1 MCSDVIHR
9 GVGSVGVQ
17 SRGRR
22 SESLISCGRALL
34 WLLRSRSRGGSPPQL
49 RSRGELSSGRGGE
62 MEGSI
67 LPPTRSLASGGTS
80 APRARRLVAVNEP
93 SSSFGEPRLSDRRP
107 AASCLRCATRWA
119 SESVPRESPRPRLGT
134 PGRGAQPGFAGEVSV
149 GTGGEERGET
159 CDDLEVVRALRSRS
173 FAPAWSVG
181 RLPLRCP
188 TTRRGGAISFW
199 RHAGRPQVVVVGS
212 RLRAPGEIE
221 RHRASS

>member
-9 GVGSVGVQ
+9 GGGSVGVQ

-67 LPPTRSLASGGTS
+67 LPPTESLASGGTS
-80 APRARRLVAVNEP
+80 APRALRLVAVNEP

-173 FAPAWSVG
+173 SAPAWSVR

-199 RHAGRPQVVVVGS
+199 RQAGRPQVVVGS
-212 RLRAPGEIE
+212 RLRAQVKLCDS
-221 RHRASS
+221 AL